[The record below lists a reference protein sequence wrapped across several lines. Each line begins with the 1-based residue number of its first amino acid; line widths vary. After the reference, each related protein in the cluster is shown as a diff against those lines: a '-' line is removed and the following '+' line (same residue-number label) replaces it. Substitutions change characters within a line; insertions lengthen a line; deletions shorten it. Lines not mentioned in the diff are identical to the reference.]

1 MWPQEEWMMDKT
13 LRKDRIDK
21 MIDTVM
27 SVARGDYSI
36 QVELSGENDELDS
49 LAIGLNMMIDDIRTS
64 EAELRVKDS
73 AIASSINAI
82 TIADLEG
89 NLTYVNPSFLKMW
102 GYDNEKEVLGGKAV
116 ELWQMQEQA
125 AEVIQALQ
133 EKGSWEGELTATKK
147 DGARFDVR
155 LSASMITDKTGKPI
169 NIMGS
174 FIDITEHKQAE
185 EKIQQQSEF
194 LDTVLES
201 LTHPFYVIDA
211 NDYTVKL
218 ANSAASVGRSSENI
232 TCYTLTHKRSE
243 PCGSAEHSCPLEEV
257 KKTRKQVLVEH
268 IHYDKDG
275 NFRNVE
281 VHGFP
286 IFDTEGNVIQ
296 MIEYCLDITERKKA
310 EIEKEKLIKDL
321 EASLERIQT
330 LSGLIPICAWCKKI
344 RDDKGYWESVEA
356 YISEHTKAEFTHGMC
371 PECADKY

>member
-1 MWPQEEWMMDKT
+1 MMDKT

-21 MIDTVM
+21 LIDTVM
-27 SVARGDYSI
+27 SVARGDYSV
-36 QVELSGENDELDS
+36 QVEHSVKNDELDS

-102 GYDNEKEVLGGKAV
+102 GYDDEKEVLGGKAV

-147 DGARFDVR
+147 DGTRFDVR

-174 FIDITEHKQAE
+174 FIDITEHK
-185 EKIQQQSEF
+185 
-194 LDTVLES
+194 
-201 LTHPFYVIDA
+201 
-211 NDYTVKL
+211 
-218 ANSAASVGRSSENI
+218 
-232 TCYTLTHKRSE
+232 
-243 PCGSAEHSCPLEEV
+243 
-257 KKTRKQVLVEH
+257 KT
-268 IHYDKDG
+268 
-275 NFRNVE
+275 
-281 VHGFP
+281 
-286 IFDTEGNVIQ
+286 
-296 MIEYCLDITERKKA
+296 
-310 EIEKEKLIKDL
+310 EIEREKLIKDL

-356 YISEHTKAEFTHGMC
+356 YIGERTKAEFTHGMC
-371 PECADKY
+371 PECAEKYWAGKGS